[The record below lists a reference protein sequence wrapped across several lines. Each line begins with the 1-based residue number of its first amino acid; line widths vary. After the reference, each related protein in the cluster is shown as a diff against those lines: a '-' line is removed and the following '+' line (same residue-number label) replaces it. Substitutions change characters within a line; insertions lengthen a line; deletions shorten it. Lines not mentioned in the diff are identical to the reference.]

1 MADFIFDGPNKLIV
15 EPSGSG
21 NTTYEVQRDIYSAW
35 KRWVASGVGTVFDD
49 AFSIEGGT
57 PIGATGLFTGTTY
70 IMTNGWKVQ
79 AANYDHQLLLVG
91 NIFSD
96 DGVVI
101 TPPATAKTSVQIIS
115 STTAQ
120 GIATGSGLSAE
131 QEAALLAAR
140 DHAKAANNQT
150 QPQV

>member
-1 MADFIFDGPNKLIV
+1 MADFIFDGPNLLII
-15 EPSGSG
+15 EPAGSG
-21 NTTYEVQRDIYSAW
+21 NTTYDVQRDLYSAW
-35 KRWVASGVGTVFDD
+35 KRWVAAGSGAGYPD

-79 AANYDHQLLLVG
+79 PANHDHQLLLVG

-101 TPPATAKTSVQIIS
+101 VPPATAKTSVQIIS

-120 GIATGSGLSAE
+120 GIATGSGLSSD
-131 QEAALLAAR
+131 QENALFQAR
-140 DHAKAANNQT
+140 DHARAANVQT
-150 QPQV
+150 QPV

>member
-1 MADFIFDGPNKLIV
+1 MADFIFNGPNLLII

-21 NTTYEVQRDIYSAW
+21 NTSYDVQRDIYSAW
-35 KRWVASGVGTVFDD
+35 KRWVASGVGARFPD

-79 AANYDHQLLLVG
+79 PANHDHQLLLIG

-120 GIATGSGLSAE
+120 GIATGSGLSTN
-131 QEAALLAAR
+131 QEAAIFAAR
-140 DHAKAANNQT
+140 DHAQAANMQT
-150 QPQV
+150 QRV